1 MRQLCH
7 IAINGDKEKTLYLI
21 LNFYTLFAFS
31 PLLST
36 YYLNSKQF
44 MLDYIQGEI
53 MELTP
58 ASVVLDVGGL
68 GYIAHISLN
77 TYSALT
83 GLKDARLYVYEV
95 IREDAHQLF
104 GFKEKRERDLFLLL
118 ISVSGVGA
126 NTARM
131 LLSSLAVYELEGIIA
146 SGNASALKTVKGIGS
161 KTAERIIIDLKDKV
175 KVGEVQ
181 NIQAPVAL
189 ISEVAQEAISALVML
204 GFNQPAS
211 QKVVLKITKENPGLT
226 VEQLIKNALKML

>member
-1 MRQLCH
+1 
-7 IAINGDKEKTLYLI
+7 
-21 LNFYTLFAFS
+21 
-31 PLLST
+31 
-36 YYLNSKQF
+36 
-44 MLDYIQGEI
+44 MLDYIKGEI
-53 MELTP
+53 VELTP
-58 ASVVLDVGGL
+58 ASVVIETGGL

-83 GLKDARLYVYEV
+83 GMRQCQLYVYES

-104 GFKEKRERDLFLLL
+104 GFMEKRERDLFLLL

-131 LLSSLAVYELEGIIA
+131 VLSSLAVYELEGII
-146 SGNASALKTVKGIGS
+146 STGNATALKTVKGIGA

-175 KVGEVQ
+175 KPGSGPVESAGTTAVQ
-181 NIQAPVAL
+181 P
-189 ISEVAQEAISALVML
+189 EVAKEAIAALTML

-211 QKVVLKITKENPGLT
+211 QKVVGKLVKENPALT